1 MNRLTDE
8 TELQRIFCEIGKDYG
23 FEQVT
28 AAFSPEYDLKVAWRR
43 MGSWIDFWI
52 SDYLRNAP
60 EDVLES
66 LARMIYG
73 RIRDYGKTPYS
84 DELIEYVTD
93 RGFIEENREMF
104 LSRICGISPGPMG
117 RHVDLTGSYIRLL
130 DRGLVEPEEDLV
142 LRWSAL
148 TDNDMTG
155 RSSAL
160 MKTVCMNRRLDS

>member
-1 MNRLTDE
+1 MTDE
-8 TELQRIFCEIGKDYG
+8 TEMQSIFCDIGKEYG

-52 SDYLRNAP
+52 SDYLVNAP
-60 EDVLES
+60 KDVLES

-84 DELIEYVTD
+84 SELIEYVTGRD
-93 RGFIEENREMF
+93 FIEENRATF

-117 RHVDLTGSYIRLL
+117 RHVDLTDSYGRLL
-130 DRGLVEPEEDLV
+130 DKGLVEQEDELV

-148 TDNDMTG
+148 TDNDAIG